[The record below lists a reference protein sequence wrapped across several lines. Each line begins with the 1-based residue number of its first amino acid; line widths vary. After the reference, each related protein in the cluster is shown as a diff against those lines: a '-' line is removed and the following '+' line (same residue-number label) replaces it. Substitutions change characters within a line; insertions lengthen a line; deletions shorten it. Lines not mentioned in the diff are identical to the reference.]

1 MDGVVVQC
9 PDEGYKVKPTRGSA
23 GIGSHVAGACATVS
37 NLAAATGGIGTGNLI
52 ENDNK

>member
-1 MDGVVVQC
+1 MDGVVVHC
-9 PDEGYKVKPTRGSA
+9 PDEGYEVKPTTGSA
-23 GIGSHVAGACATVS
+23 GIRSHAAGATASIS